1 MDSTSDS
8 KLLSL
13 LEENLEYY
21 LEIYAALP
29 GGSINRELDL
39 TWIITDVPNKFVNI
53 LYGAR
58 FRKKGLSERIEI
70 ALQPYL
76 KRKNPVHWWIGPR
89 TCPSNL
95 SQILVERGFTLS
107 LELTGMFAY
116 RHEILLNISSS
127 GLTVI
132 EAQDFKSLL
141 DFAKIFTSANRH
153 DKEASLL
160 IAELWA
166 STGVGPGNEWR
177 YFIGEFEQKPV
188 ATVAIRINSESATI
202 VHVSVLPEF
211 RKRGFAKFM
220 TIAALKLE
228 SLDDQHLVIL
238 HSTEMARSLY
248 EKIGFKPICKL
259 SAYTWPGEACFR
271 NG

>member
-1 MDSTSDS
+1 MIRNYF
-8 KLLSL
+8 LLV
-13 LEENLEYY
+13 EENLEYY
-21 LEIYAALP
+21 FNIYAALP

-39 TWIITDVPNKFVNI
+39 TWIITDDPDKFVNI

-70 ALQPYL
+70 ALQPYRE
-76 KRKNPVHWWIGPR
+76 RKNPVHWWIGPR
-89 TCPSNL
+89 TCPPNL
-95 SQILVERGFTLS
+95 SVILVESGFTLS

-116 RHEILLNISSS
+116 RNEILSNISSPA
-127 GLTVI
+127 LTI
-132 EAQDFKSLL
+132 KEAHDFKNLL
-141 DFAKIFTSANRH
+141 DFAKVFFIANGY
-153 DKEASLL
+153 DQEASHL

-177 YFIGEFEQKPV
+177 YLIGEFEQKPV
-188 ATVAIRINSESATI
+188 ATFTIRINPQAATI

-220 TIAALKLE
+220 TISALKLT
-228 SLDDQHLVIL
+228 SLDDRHLVIL

-259 SAYTWPGEACFR
+259 SAYTWPGEDCFR